1 MPQKDQFCMEEY
13 SHQIS
18 SEEQIREF
26 KNMGSLLTCKLLWAE
41 LCFDYSTNQMMIYL
55 SFDSLISLSID

>member
-26 KNMGSLLTCKLLWAE
+26 KNMGSLLTCKLE
-41 LCFDYSTNQMMIYL
+41 
-55 SFDSLISLSID
+55 SLKIWDHY